1 MISIRILIMVTCS
14 SIVTQVLAHFSF
26 LKTHKKQ
33 QNNQKSSDKVIYMAH
48 FTSGPNLQ
56 KL

>member
-33 QNNQKSSDKVIYMAH
+33 QNNQKSSDKVIYLAH